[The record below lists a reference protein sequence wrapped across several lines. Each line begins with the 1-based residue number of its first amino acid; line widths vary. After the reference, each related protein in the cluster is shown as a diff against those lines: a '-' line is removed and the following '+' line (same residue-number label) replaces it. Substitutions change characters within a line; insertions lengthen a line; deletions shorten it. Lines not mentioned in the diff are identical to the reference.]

1 MKNKNVLALFAA
13 AVLMFAMCSS
23 VFADNLIIGP
33 DGQITIESDSQP
45 EQQEPADSA
54 DSEDP
59 KEEEAAT
66 EGTPDEGRKDDNE
79 NKTDE
84 ASATEPDNAAPTI
97 VKHPG
102 SEYDHTAGDTVLFTA
117 ACSKDVSASWFFNDG
132 VPISQIGSVYPGVS
146 ATVSPT
152 IYNGTYPGSK
162 VTISNLTRA
171 SSGVKIYVE
180 FSTDYGVLKSN
191 EAVITVTKGT
201 DAPVPTA
208 APTPVVTTPAP
219 TPAPTSSPVS
229 QTPAPVSTPAGE
241 SDSSQPA
248 SGSASAVTPI
258 QTPNPYAA
266 VVTPAPVVPAEAVP
280 AATYAPNENGS
291 GYQYKS
297 VPAAEWSVPG
307 AKIAVA
313 VCAIVAIIALL
324 LLALYSMGAVKFRG
338 LERLVG
344 GKNYVDPDDED
355 DGYED

>member
-13 AVLMFAMCSS
+13 AVLILAMCSS
-23 VFADNLIIGP
+23 VFADNLIIGL

-45 EQQEPADSA
+45 EQEPADSA
-54 DSEDP
+54 DNEGR
-59 KEEEAAT
+59 KEEKPAT
-66 EGTPDEGRKDDNE
+66 EETPDEGRKDDNE

-84 ASATEPDNAAPTI
+84 TSATEPDNAAPTI

-146 ATVSPT
+146 ATVAGT
-152 IYNGTYPGSK
+152 IYNGTYPGTK

-171 SSGVKIYVE
+171 SSGIKIYVE

-208 APTPVVTTPAP
+208 APAQVAATPAP
-219 TPAPTSSPVS
+219 TPSPASSPAS
-229 QTPAPVSTPAGE
+229 QAPAPASTPAGG
-241 SDSSQPA
+241 SDPA
-248 SGSASAVTPI
+248 QTTSGSASAVTPI
-258 QTPNPYAA
+258 QTANPYVA
-266 VVTPAPVVPAEAVP
+266 VVTPAPVAPAEAAS
-280 AATYAPNENGS
+280 AATYAPNGNGS

-313 VCAIVAIIALL
+313 ACAIVAIIALL
-324 LLALYSMGAVKFRG
+324 LLALYSMGAVKLRG